1 MEVEAEQTPRIRWIL
16 AGMGI
21 LAAVWVL
28 CFADLV
34 PGKPQVTR
42 AAAVGIL
49 IGTLWLTEA
58 LPLAVTSLMPLVLMP
73 MLGISSG
80 DEVAR
85 EYAQDVIFVFL
96 GGFIVAL
103 AMERWSLHRRIAIFI
118 LSRFGASSRRLV
130 LGFLVST
137 AALSMWIS
145 NTAAAMMM
153 VTIAL
158 AVIKSAEE
166 KLDPESA
173 RRTALALLLAVAYGA
188 NIGGIA
194 TPVGTPPNLVFIQIF
209 RDRFPEAP
217 PISFLSWM
225 LFAVP
230 ISAILV
236 GAVWWLLASR
246 VLPRSRQVFLEQQA
260 LNDEY
265 RRLGPTKF
273 PEWVVMGTFAA
284 MVALWVTRSRL
295 DIGDFHL
302 FGWSRWFENPKF
314 ITDGTVSIA
323 MAVFLFFI
331 PARQAQPAMVMNWE
345 TAARLPWNIVLLFG
359 GGFALAK
366 GIEQSGLSQWLGDQL
381 QALGVLPLPVFL
393 LLMCLGICFVGE
405 LTSNTATT
413 QIVLPILAAI
423 AVTIDVHP
431 LIVMLPATIAC
442 SWGFM
447 MPVGTPPNAIVFGT
461 NRIRIG
467 EMARIGVL
475 VNLLAVVLTVIAM
488 LVWGRGV
495 WQIESLVSPDWSR

>member
-1 MEVEAEQTPRIRWIL
+1 MQVETEQTPSIRWIL

-21 LAAVWVL
+21 LAAVWVV

-49 IGTLWLTEA
+49 IGTLWLTEV
-58 LPLAVTSLMPLVLMP
+58 LPLAVTSLLPLVLLP

-80 DEVAR
+80 DDVAR

-103 AMERWSLHRRIAIFI
+103 AMERWSLHRRIALFI
-118 LSRFGASSRRLV
+118 LASFGASSGRLV

-137 AALSMWIS
+137 AVLSMWIS

-158 AVIKSAEE
+158 AVIQSAEE
-166 KLDPESA
+166 KLDRESA
-173 RRTALALLLAVAYGA
+173 RRTALALLLAVAYGST
-188 NIGGIA
+188 IGGIA
-194 TPVGTPPNLVFIQIF
+194 TPVGTPPNLVFIQMF
-209 RDRFPEAP
+209 GDRFPSAP

-236 GAVWWLLASR
+236 GVVWWLLASC
-246 VLPRSRQVFLEQQA
+246 VLPRGRQVFLERQT
-260 LNDEY
+260 LHDEH

-273 PEWVVMGTFAA
+273 PEWVVMGTFAM
-284 MVALWVTRSRL
+284 MVTLWVTRTRL
-295 DIGDFHL
+295 DLGDFHL
-302 FGWSRWFENPKF
+302 FGWSRWFENPQF
-314 ITDGTVSIA
+314 ITDGTVSIG
-323 MAVFLFFI
+323 MAVLLFFI
-331 PARQAQPAMVMNWE
+331 PARQTRPTMVMNWE

-366 GIEQSGLSQWLGDQL
+366 GIEQSGLSHWLGDQL
-381 QALGVLPLPVFL
+381 QGFGGLPLPIFL

-405 LTSNTATT
+405 FTSNTATT
-413 QIVLPILAAI
+413 QIVLPILAAL
-423 AVTIDVHP
+423 AVRIDVHP
-431 LIVMLPATIAC
+431 LMIMLPATIAC

-461 NRIRIG
+461 NRIRIV
-467 EMARIGVL
+467 EMARIGIA
-475 VNLLAVVLTVIAM
+475 VNLFAVALTILAMFA
-488 LVWGRGV
+488 WGRWIWG
-495 WQIESLVSPDWSR
+495 IDSLALPGWAR